1 MFFVCEIEYFVLMFD
16 LIKAHHFGTCEYN
29 KLEKKGEFMKKFIV
43 GLIIC
48 GLVIAGYFIF
58 KGESK
63 DEQKLT
69 KVKVGEVTHSVFY
82 APQYVA
88 HSLGYFEDEGLD
100 VEILLTSGAD
110 KVTAA
115 VLSGDVQIGFCGSE
129 STIYI
134 YQQGEK
140 DYLVNFGALTK
151 RDGSFLVSRENIKDF
166 TVNDLKGKKIL
177 GGREGGMPAMT
188 LEWALNS
195 NGISSDSTDID
206 TSVEFSSMSGSF
218 IGGNGDFVT
227 LFEPTASEL
236 VDKGYGYIVANI
248 GELGGVVPYTA
259 YNARKSFIE
268 NNPEIIE
275 AFTRAIEKG
284 LEYVN
289 KSNNEQIANKL
300 LPFFPDTS
308 LNDLISSVKAYK
320 DNNTWPNNTTFTK
333 ESFDHLQEIVVEAG
347 QLKEDQVVN
356 YEDLIYVR

>member
-1 MFFVCEIEYFVLMFD
+1 
-16 LIKAHHFGTCEYN
+16 
-29 KLEKKGEFMKKFIV
+29 MKKFIV

-69 KVKVGEVTHSVFY
+69 KVKVGEVTHSGFY

-151 RDGSFLVSRENIKDF
+151 RDGSFLVSREDIKDF

-177 GGREGGMPAMT
+177 GGRQGGMPAMT

-195 NGISSDSTDID
+195 NGISSDATDID

-236 VDKGYGYIVANI
+236 EKKGYGHIVASV

-259 YNARKSFIE
+259 YNAKKSY
-268 NNPEIIE
+268 
-275 AFTRAIEKG
+275 IEKNPKVIKGFNNAIQKG
-284 LEYVN
+284 LDYVFSHSDSEIADVIKEY
-289 KSNNEQIANKL
+289 
-300 LPFFPDTS
+300 FPDTS
-308 LNDLISSVKAYK
+308 KKDLTDIVKRYK
-320 DNNTWPNNTTFTK
+320 DSDSWFTTTYIEESHFEHIEEIMKNSGHLEENAPFDKLVDNTFSK
-333 ESFDHLQEIVVEAG
+333 E
-347 QLKEDQVVN
+347 
-356 YEDLIYVR
+356 R

>member
-1 MFFVCEIEYFVLMFD
+1 
-16 LIKAHHFGTCEYN
+16 
-29 KLEKKGEFMKKFIV
+29 MKKFIV

-151 RDGSFLVSRENIKDF
+151 RDGSFLVSREDIKDF

-177 GGREGGMPAMT
+177 GGRQGGMPAMT
-188 LEWALNS
+188 LEWTLNS
-195 NGISSDSTDID
+195 NGISSDATDID

-236 VDKGYGYIVANI
+236 EKKGYGHIVASV

-259 YNARKSFIE
+259 YNAKKSY
-268 NNPEIIE
+268 
-275 AFTRAIEKG
+275 IEKNPKVIKGFNNAIQKG
-284 LEYVN
+284 LDYVFSHSDSEIADVIKEY
-289 KSNNEQIANKL
+289 
-300 LPFFPDTS
+300 FPDTS
-308 LNDLISSVKAYK
+308 KKDLTDIVKRYK
-320 DNNTWPNNTTFTK
+320 DSDSWFTTTYIEESHFEHIEEIMKNSGHLEENAPFDKLVDNTFSK
-333 ESFDHLQEIVVEAG
+333 E
-347 QLKEDQVVN
+347 
-356 YEDLIYVR
+356 R